1 MEFIDF
7 EASEIDQQNEDLV
20 FSDDENQ
27 DNGKVT
33 DNFVDD
39 SEQVNESNL
48 SFCRRFANQTK
59 DPRVAIYEE
68 SADETFLD
76 TRDIQPE
83 LYVIEDRERVIFD
96 ESSAYE
102 KSVEKFKK
110 SLYSFSDTNNE
121 NSFF

>member
-20 FSDDENQ
+20 FPDDENK

-68 SADETFLD
+68 SDNETILD
-76 TRDIQPE
+76 TRDLQPV
-83 LYVIEDRERVIFD
+83 LYAIKDRERVIFD
-96 ESSAYE
+96 EYSGYE

-110 SLYSFSDTNNE
+110 SI
-121 NSFF
+121 SFFQ